1 MARVRACEE
10 INDLILRSRA
20 KHGVSKDGRESVP
33 CVHPSRRPPIEI
45 GCCRFRRFW
54 LPKSGKPDFGGRP
67 PYTKVKN
74 KILPMSRIGEQTFV
88 RSGRPRRWAT
98 QDEVRGFD

>member
-1 MARVRACEE
+1 MPTARAGQGA
-10 INDLILRSRA
+10 IL
-20 KHGVSKDGRESVP
+20 GR
-33 CVHPSRRPPIEI
+33 
-45 GCCRFRRFW
+45 G
-54 LPKSGKPDFGGRP
+54 PKGWGA

-98 QDEVRGFD
+98 QDEVGIISHALNSRRGATPRRDRYVPRKSRHRAPAHGRNGRTRWFAHRLAR